1 MLRCAKLITFGS
13 VVYAATTLL
22 IEYTLAHLVKVRMH
36 LFRWRNKDRFC
47 LLFFV
52 VVVVW
57 HTEMNVELE
66 RKDDGGEMKMAWTDE

>member
-22 IEYTLAHLVKVRMH
+22 IEYTLVHLVKVPMH
-36 LFRWRNKDRFC
+36 LFRWRNKDKLC
-47 LLFFV
+47 LVFF
-52 VVVVW
+52 VW

>member
-22 IEYTLAHLVKVRMH
+22 IESTLVRLVKVRMH
-36 LFRWRNKDRFC
+36 LFQWRNKDKFC
-47 LLFFV
+47 LLFFFFA
-52 VVVVW
+52 W